1 MAVLGAGRMG
11 AAIAGLW
18 AASGS
23 DVCITT
29 SHRTDPSEA
38 LGRVGCDAVRWA
50 ASAGEAA
57 QGASFV
63 IEALPEV
70 LKLKQDQLIST
81 TGFTASPL
89 DDEHVVTS
97 YSRHRPCTR
106 TARAARRR
114 PFLQSA

>member
-1 MAVLGAGRMG
+1 MG

-18 AASGS
+18 AAGGS

-38 LGRVGCDAVRWA
+38 LERVGCDAVRWA

-70 LKLKQDQLIST
+70 LRLKQDQLSSAQQ
-81 TGFTASPL
+81 ASPQAL
-89 DDEHVVTS
+89 LMTNTS
-97 YSRHRPCTR
+97 SLRIHDIGLT
-106 TARAARRR
+106 
-114 PFLQSA
+114 LQQPERLIGEPISSIRLI